1 MTALDLLLVAFALG
15 ALTSVLAVLTATH
28 LYRRGRH
35 AAHLT
40 HRLDTLPR
48 EDH

>member
-15 ALTSVLAVLTATH
+15 ALAGVLAMLTATH
-28 LYRRGRH
+28 LCRRGRH
-35 AAHLT
+35 AAHLA

>member
-1 MTALDLLLVAFALG
+1 MTALDLLLIAFALG
-15 ALTSVLAVLTATH
+15 ALAGVLAALTATH
-28 LYRRGRH
+28 LHRRDRH
-35 AAHLT
+35 AAHLV